1 MRESL
6 SENLQP
12 VRAGGRA
19 AGYVMWGAVALSL
32 AVGVAA
38 AVDQAGGGEL
48 AAYTRDMYAAYGK
61 EASPG
66 LLYGLLYTVAVLGA
80 LLWLPTALAA
90 WAGKRWTPVPAVVA
104 LLVTGGLAATVLAA
118 AEYGQALFPP
128 MWGWLSLLGPVAG
141 LAGLVLFLVRGRR

>member
-6 SENLQP
+6 SETRSP

-19 AGYVMWGAVALSL
+19 AGYAMWGAVALSL

-38 AVDQAGGGEL
+38 AVDQAGGQEL
-48 AAYTRDMYAAYGK
+48 AAYTKDMYAAYDK

-80 LLWLPTALAA
+80 LLWLPAAFAA
-90 WAGKRWTPVPAVVA
+90 WARGRWTPVLAIAA
-104 LLVTGGLAATVLAA
+104 LVVTGGLAASVLAA
-118 AEYGQALFPP
+118 AEYGQTLFPP
-128 MWGWLSLLGPVAG
+128 MWGRLSLLGPLAG
-141 LAGLVLFLVRGRR
+141 LAGTVLFFVRGRR